1 MKTSDKVFVVFLV
14 VFIGLN
20 VASVSYIDRKNKVD
34 EQVKMWQEMADL
46 NQEAFE
52 AISHSLAEIKYSL
65 NKLECK

>member
-14 VFIGLN
+14 VVIGLN
-20 VASVSYIDRKNKVD
+20 VVSYIDRKNKVD
-34 EQVKMWQEMADL
+34 EQVKVWQEMSDL

-65 NKLECK
+65 NKLEGK